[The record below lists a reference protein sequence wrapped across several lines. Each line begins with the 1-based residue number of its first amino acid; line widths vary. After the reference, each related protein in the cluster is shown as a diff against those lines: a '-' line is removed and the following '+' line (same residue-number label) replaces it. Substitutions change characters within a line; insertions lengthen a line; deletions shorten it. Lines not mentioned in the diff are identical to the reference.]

1 VQQFVSYLT
10 ASNSKSVG
18 FTQCGVTEAASVFGV
33 ESFWVCDRSHIGI
46 ENELCCFV
54 LFWGVLMLCE

>member
-1 VQQFVSYLT
+1 MQQFVSDLT

-18 FTQCGVTEAASVFGV
+18 FTQGGVSEAFGV

-54 LFWGVLMLCE
+54 LFWGVLILCE

>member
-1 VQQFVSYLT
+1 MSDLT

-18 FTQCGVTEAASVFGV
+18 FTQCGVSEAASAFGV

-46 ENELCCFV
+46 ENELCWFV
-54 LFWGVLMLCE
+54 LFCFGEC